1 MHILY
6 HHRTLGDGAE
16 GIHIREMIEAFRH
29 LGHRVTVLGAVGES
43 APRGTRISQVR
54 ARMPQAVFEMGAL
67 AYSAADYAAIRR
79 TLRMQRAD
87 LVYKRHALLD
97 VGVVLAAKHAGVPL
111 VLEVNTAYASPA
123 LQRFEPLRFRRLAAR
138 VERVAFRGATLVV
151 AVSSPLAEYVES
163 VAGSSA
169 RVMVVP
175 NGTDPQK
182 FRSHPGLGN
191 RVRSDLGW
199 RQGVVIGWAGV
210 LREWHRLDLLL
221 QAVGGISDARL
232 LLVGDGPERPRIERL
247 AHELGLA
254 DRFHV
259 TGRIPHQQMPEYIA
273 AMDIAVAADDRTG
286 YASPM
291 KILEYMAMERAVVAP
306 RLPNI
311 EDVVEDGHDAVLFDR
326 ASVESL
332 QQVLIRLVGDQDAR
346 LRLGRQARHT
356 VETKR
361 TWIGNAQSILAAV
374 ERRR

>member
-16 GIHIREMIEAFRH
+16 GIHIREMIEAFRD
-29 LGHRVTVLGAVGES
+29 LGHRVTVLGAVGEKP
-43 APRGTRISQVR
+43 PRTGRIARLR
-54 ARMPQAVFEMGAL
+54 ARVPQAVFEMGAL

-79 TLRMQRAD
+79 TLRTERPD

-97 VGVVLAAKHAGVPL
+97 VGVVLAAKHAGIPL

-123 LQRFEPLRFRRLAAR
+123 LQCFEPLRFRTLAAR
-138 VERVAFRGATLVV
+138 AERTAFCGATLVA
-151 AVSSPLAEYVES
+151 AVSSPLAEYVRSAADHAAS
-163 VAGSSA
+163 VI
-169 RVMVVP
+169 VLP
-175 NGTDPQK
+175 NGTDPRK
-182 FRSHPGLGN
+182 FRDHPGLGD
-191 RVRSDLGW
+191 RVRRALGW
-199 RQGVVIGWAGV
+199 QEDVVIGWAGV

-221 QAVGGISDARL
+221 EAVRAIPEARL
-232 LLVGDGPERPRIERL
+232 VLVGDGPERPRIERL
-247 AHELGLA
+247 ARELGLA

-273 AMDIAVAADDRTG
+273 AMDVAVAADDRTG

-291 KILEYMAMERAVVAP
+291 KVLEYMAMERAVVAP

-311 EDVVEDGHDAVLFDR
+311 EDVVEDGHDGVLFDR
-326 ASVESL
+326 GSVESL
-332 QQVLIRLVGDQDAR
+332 QQVLLHLVGDQDAR
-346 LRLGRQARHT
+346 LRLGHNARHT